1 MLYRSSDARQVPFRR
16 WLARFALAA
25 VALMGCDGA
34 LDRRHP
40 DGGTNG
46 GPSAVT
52 PGKCVDPE
60 LGNTGPAT
68 VHGRT
73 PLGSFAAAGAW
84 AFNQC
89 LSLLLKQVDAR
100 GCLGQTLLVST
111 DLLVPPGRPLDGS
124 PLPVRLTVFAEGTPP
139 PRDTGVGTLVLD
151 AGSLSGHEGTLAGRL
166 TARDGDWLL
175 DGSFTAPWRYAECK

>member
-100 GCLGQTLLVST
+100 GCLGQTLIVST
-111 DLLVPPGRPLDGS
+111 DS
-124 PLPVRLTVFAEGTPP
+124 AST
-139 PRDTGVGTLVLD
+139 
-151 AGSLSGHEGTLAGRL
+151 
-166 TARDGDWLL
+166 
-175 DGSFTAPWRYAECK
+175 